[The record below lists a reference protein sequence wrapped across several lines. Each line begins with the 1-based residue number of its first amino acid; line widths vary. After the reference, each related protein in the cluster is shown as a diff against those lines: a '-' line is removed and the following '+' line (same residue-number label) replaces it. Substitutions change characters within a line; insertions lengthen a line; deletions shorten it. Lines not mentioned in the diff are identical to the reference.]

1 MEKKTYFDEPA
12 APVSSNDNGGMDVE
26 AQLKET
32 TTSRAGSVWLRVGI
46 AAIPLVIMV
55 VAAVI
60 VASCNFSLVF
70 VVIGL
75 IAFAVLWGCT
85 HVVLEWERAVVL
97 RMGRFHRV
105 AGPGLVIMAPFIDSV
120 TATVDMRIRSTAF
133 KAEHVLTADLVPVD
147 VDAVLF
153 WTVWDA
159 EKACA
164 EVKNYERLIY
174 WVAQTT
180 LRDVMSAVT
189 IAQLST
195 RRTQIDKEVTD
206 ILESKTNEWGITV
219 TAVEIRDIEV
229 PEELQESLSAEA
241 RAERERNA
249 RMILAEVEKD
259 MSDLF
264 VEAARTYGNEDA
276 ALQLRAMS
284 VVSESLKD
292 NKGSL
297 VVIPSVLSEAF
308 NGLEKLGKM

>member
-1 MEKKTYFDEPA
+1 MEKKTYFDEPVVFS
-12 APVSSNDNGGMDVE
+12 PDSGGMDVE
-26 AQLKET
+26 AQLNEV
-32 TTSRAGSVWLRVGI
+32 TTSRAGAVVLRALI
-46 AAIPLVIMV
+46 AAAPV
-55 VAAVI
+55 VAGALASSAVWPHPLWWLCVLLGVI
-60 VASCNFSLVF
+60 V
-70 VVIGL
+70 G
-75 IAFAVLWGCT
+75 AVLLGCT

-97 RMGRFHRV
+97 RAGRFHRV
-105 AGPGLVIMAPFIDSV
+105 AGPGLVFMAPLVDSV
-120 TATVDMRIRSTAF
+120 TATVDMRMRSTAF

-159 EKACA
+159 EKACV

-180 LRDVMSAVT
+180 LRDVMGAVD

-195 RRTQIDKEVTD
+195 RRTQIDKEVAD

-229 PEELQESLSAEA
+229 PADLQESLSAEA

-249 RMILAEVEKD
+249 RMILAEAEKD
-259 MSDLF
+259 VSDLF
-264 VEAARTYGNEDA
+264 GEAARTYGNEDA

-284 VVSESLKD
+284 IVGDSVKEKGGYIVV
-292 NKGSL
+292 
-297 VVIPSVLSEAF
+297 PSALTEAF
-308 NGLEKLGKM
+308 EGLSKVAKG